1 MRNTPLKLISG
12 WAFFALAVGL
22 LIANTVGVPSWLK
35 PAVQT
40 EFYIKVGL
48 VIMGFSVLFSNI
60 VNFGLYGLGI
70 AWIVTRWSSCLC
82 GFWYPCIENGQ

>member
-1 MRNTPLKLISG
+1 MAEAG
-12 WAFFALAVGL
+12 D
-22 LIANTVGVPSWLK
+22 
-35 PAVQT
+35 QT

-70 AWIVTRWSSCLC
+70 AWIVTPIVILFMWWFGTKVLKIDNKPFVITLANRNLCVRNVRCDRSRSSK
-82 GFWYPCIENGQ
+82 